1 MDLSSYATKK
11 NADEGKWFPVKVDG
25 VKVPL
30 ALLIY
35 GSDSDTVQNYEK
47 QRVRKI
53 GLMATKKNDVDEDTV
68 EELLESQDEGLVIRV
83 GAVST
88 YDWSKGENTNEPVEL
103 DGKTIGNDKK
113 SIAFLLEH
121 FPALKDFISEKS
133 NKRINFLD

>member
-11 NADEGKWFPVKVDG
+11 NADEGKWFPVKLDG

-30 ALLIY
+30 ALLLY
-35 GSDSDTVQNYEK
+35 GSDSDIVQNYEK
-47 QRVRKI
+47 QRVRKL
-53 GLMATKKNDVDEDTV
+53 GVMASNKKEVDEDTV
-68 EELLESQDEGLVIRV
+68 GELLDSKDEGLIIRV

-88 YDWSKGENTNEPVEL
+88 YDWKAEKNTDEKIEL
-103 DGKTIGNDKK
+103 DGREIGNDKK